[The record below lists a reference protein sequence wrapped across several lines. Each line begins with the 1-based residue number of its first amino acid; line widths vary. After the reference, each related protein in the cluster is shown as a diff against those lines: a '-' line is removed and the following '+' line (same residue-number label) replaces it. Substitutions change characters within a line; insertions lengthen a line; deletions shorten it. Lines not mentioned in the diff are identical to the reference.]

1 MKKIFIQSFNDLHE
15 RRKITEPHKLP
26 KIALLFLFDLD
37 KGNFYYLT
45 NHHGA
50 LKENKENFLEH
61 ENGFVNKRLKESLSL
76 SEEHFNEL
84 INIECN
90 KFFIMNK
97 SDLMNHLNLE
107 EWII

>member
-15 RRKITEPHKLP
+15 RRKITEPHELP
-26 KIALLFLFDLD
+26 KIAVLFLFDLN
-37 KGNFYYLT
+37 KNNVYYLT
-45 NHHGA
+45 NHNGT
-50 LKENKENFLEH
+50 LKENRENFLEY
-61 ENGFVNKRLKESLSL
+61 ENSFINRCLKDSQLI